1 MNSSKKDK
9 LTKKQSI
16 AFSKR
21 FFVGR
26 TEGEVTNKYDVL
38 KELGKGSYGRVYQV
52 RNKVTGEIRA
62 CKQLSKSNIKNL
74 EKFNREIDIL
84 IKTDHPNIIKLYEVF
99 ENSRFLYLILEEC
112 TGKEL
117 FDRIITR
124 IQSKKMYSEKEAAK
138 IFKQMMSAIA
148 YCHSNKICH
157 RDLKPENLLYS
168 SGDENSLIKVI
179 DFGLSRI
186 WKDEHMTTKVGTAY
200 YVSPEVLAGKYD
212 ERCDIWSAGV
222 ILYILLSGEPP
233 FNGHNDNEIYRRIC
247 KMTFTFPENK
257 WMLISKEAKEL
268 ISMML
273 SPEDQRPTATQVLEH
288 PWFFSVDSF
297 EEKELDINIDKFV
310 KYVHTNKLK
319 KVVLTFIASRLKDN
333 EVAHLREI
341 FELFDINK
349 DGSITYEELEEGLMK
364 LNIDCGN
371 VKEIFNSMDTDKS
384 GRIDY
389 TEFLAATLD
398 EKVYLK
404 ERRLFEVFSA
414 FDKDESGTIS
424 KEELIKLLKLEDT
437 CDSKIMNIIKEI
449 DKDGDGEIDY
459 NEFIDLMTS
468 GDGLKINI

>member
-1 MNSSKKDK
+1 MKNIPFN
-9 LTKKQSI
+9 KQ
-16 AFSKR
+16 
-21 FFVGR
+21 FFVGK
-26 TEGEVTNKYDVL
+26 TEGELTKFYEVIKQ
-38 KELGKGSYGRVYQV
+38 LGKGSYGKVY
-52 RNKVTGEIRA
+52 RIKNRTTGEIRA
-62 CKQLSKSNIKNL
+62 CKQLSKSNIKDL
-74 EKFNREIDIL
+74 DKFNREIDIL

-99 ENSRFLYLILEEC
+99 EDSRFLFLVMEEC
-112 TGKEL
+112 NGGEL
-117 FDRIITR
+117 FEKIMKHIET
-124 IQSKKMYSEKEAAK
+124 KKMYSEKEAAK

-157 RDLKPENLLYS
+157 RDLKPENILYS
-168 SGDENSLIKVI
+168 SEDENSLIKVI

-186 WKDEHMTTKVGTAY
+186 WKGKNMTTKVGTAY

-424 KEELIKLLKLEDT
+424 KDELIKLLKLEDT

>member
-1 MNSSKKDK
+1 
-9 LTKKQSI
+9 
-16 AFSKR
+16 
-21 FFVGR
+21 
-26 TEGEVTNKYDVL
+26 
-38 KELGKGSYGRVYQV
+38 
-52 RNKVTGEIRA
+52 
-62 CKQLSKSNIKNL
+62 
-74 EKFNREIDIL
+74 
-84 IKTDHPNIIKLYEVF
+84 
-99 ENSRFLYLILEEC
+99 
-112 TGKEL
+112 
-117 FDRIITR
+117 
-124 IQSKKMYSEKEAAK
+124 
-138 IFKQMMSAIA
+138 
-148 YCHSNKICH
+148 
-157 RDLKPENLLYS
+157 
-168 SGDENSLIKVI
+168 
-179 DFGLSRI
+179 
-186 WKDEHMTTKVGTAY
+186 
-200 YVSPEVLAGKYD
+200 
-212 ERCDIWSAGV
+212 
-222 ILYILLSGEPP
+222 
-233 FNGHNDNEIYRRIC
+233 
-247 KMTFTFPENK
+247 MTFTFPENK

-424 KEELIKLLKLEDT
+424 KDELIKLLKLEDT